1 MSSRASKRE
10 KPSKPPALDMDGLE
24 ISAVRCFPEGLSAL
38 GERTLPDYTAEA
50 GGQDVSGWKSP
61 ASSMGV
67 KVSLKAM
74 SPRMKYST

>member
-50 GGQDVSGWKSP
+50 GGQDVSGW
-61 ASSMGV
+61 
-67 KVSLKAM
+67 
-74 SPRMKYST
+74 